1 MQERRIQIVPQSRD
15 TVVAQTEITFSART
29 RLYFPI
35 LGFTVLDRQSELDGQ
50 SEYETFGGGEIEF

>member
-1 MQERRIQIVPQSRD
+1 MQERRD